1 MYRPRQT
8 LTLLRQHCQSFQI
21 HAEVKGQPRLKRAA
35 LDQAV
40 RCYYHSG
47 AFGVEKNTH
56 KPNSHKKAKK

>member
-1 MYRPRQT
+1 MVPCYNCY
-8 LTLLRQHCQSFQI
+8 CQAFGI
-21 HAEVKGQPRLKRAA
+21 YAEVKGQPRLKRAA
-35 LDQAV
+35 LDLAV